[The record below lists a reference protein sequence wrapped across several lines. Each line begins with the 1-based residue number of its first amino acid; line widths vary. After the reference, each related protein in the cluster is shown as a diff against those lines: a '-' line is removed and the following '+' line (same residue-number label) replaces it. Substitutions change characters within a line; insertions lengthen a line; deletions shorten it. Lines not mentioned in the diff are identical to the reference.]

1 MKLQAD
7 PRYGGLICKN
17 PNHADWQVTQWRAAP
32 YTLDELADY
41 VDLRASHA
49 PLIDLNYGLG
59 R

>member
-1 MKLQAD
+1 M
-7 PRYGGLICKN
+7 ICKN

-59 R
+59 RVG